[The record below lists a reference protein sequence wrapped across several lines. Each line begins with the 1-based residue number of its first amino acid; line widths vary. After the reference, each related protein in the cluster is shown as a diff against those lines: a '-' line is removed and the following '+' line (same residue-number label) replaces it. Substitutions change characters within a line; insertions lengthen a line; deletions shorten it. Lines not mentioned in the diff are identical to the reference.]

1 MGEVKLAIIG
11 TGAIASLP
19 APRQFDAAR
28 PAPRGS
34 WPLPDTVQMH
44 LRLEAAASQH
54 HCAWSTDV
62 LQLPSYGPDIV
73 IEAASPEVIRQ
84 YTIPLLDRGV
94 DLLVMSAGALTDS
107 TFLSEVEVALRRN
120 NRHMYVPSGAVGGLD
135 ILRAASLGVIE
146 EVRLTT
152 SKPASGVCGAPWF
165 TQHPMDLAGMT
176 ERTVVFR
183 GSVVEAVRWFPQNV
197 NVAAVLGL
205 AALGARSVSVEV
217 AVDPTSNRNV
227 HEIYVRGSF
236 GENRFCVWPTWR
248 RPITRRRVSLPVL
261 ARSLSC
267 DDCPLR
273 WWSAADHNVVLNG
286 PLQHHRRSDSSARSV
301 FTVSS
306 RRQLLSPSPWLGRRY
321 RTERWSGHSGPTP
334 RGRRLGQLAHQ
345 HPRSHEPHAGRVDET
360 ELALVEAED
369 RHVRACSH
377 AQVA

>member
-11 TGAIASLP
+11 TGAIASYLAEAIRRGKAGP
-19 APRQFDAAR
+19 ARIVAFA
-28 PAPRGS
+28 
-34 WPLPDTVQMH
+34 DTVQMH

-84 YTIPLLDRGV
+84 YAIPLLDRGV

-236 GENRFCVWPTWR
+236 GEMTLR
-248 RPITRRRVSLPVL
+248 L
-261 ARSLSC
+261 ANVA
-267 DDCPLR
+267 
-273 WWSAADHNVVLNG
+273 SADN
-286 PLQHHRRSDSSARSV
+286 PKTS
-301 FTVSS
+301 
-306 RRQLLSPSPWLGRRY
+306 QLACLSPLALL
-321 RTERWSGHSGPTP
+321 
-334 RGRRLGQLAHQ
+334 RRL
-345 HPRSHEPHAGRVDET
+345 S
-360 ELALVEAED
+360 
-369 RHVRACSH
+369 
-377 AQVA
+377 AQMVVGS